1 MREALLSIADH
12 YELDADLLES
22 SVQTIIDSER
32 LMAKADE
39 LLRQF
44 ECPPRR
50 AGPSRIGVK
59 LPAARG

>member
-22 SVQTIIDSER
+22 SLQTIIDSKR

-39 LLRQF
+39 LCAQQG
-44 ECPPRR
+44 
-50 AGPSRIGVK
+50 ASR
-59 LPAARG
+59 PYN